1 LEHPARRRLSI
12 WFLLLL
18 ALLSPAHLLAASSVS
33 FNLSTNRSFAPT
45 EKPTIHLYAQNVDE
59 LEFRIYRV
67 PHPEKFLSGLPDLHS
82 FDNGTPF
89 GPKERIDE
97 RTWLEKFHDWKHH
110 LWFLVRRFFRTQFT
124 EENRD
129 RLRAHQASLARR
141 SRIVG
146 VAQFAQIPLLNDHQ
160 LVARWRQEL
169 PPTYVSD
176 SQELPIDPL
185 SSGLYLVEATDG
197 HYKAYTLLMVSRI
210 AMITRTGGGSVLTY
224 CVDRVSGA
232 GIAGVQVSAGFAHQ
246 QQATGTT
253 DADGLAPLQMTAPK
267 PLPDDFWVLATHG
280 DDVAAVTPGGY
291 ALSGWQG
298 GRWSSYIY
306 TDRPV
311 YRPGHVVHWKGI
323 LRARVANHLEL
334 PKLSV
339 IHVTI
344 ADQDDHILLD
354 KNMPLSA
361 AGNVTGDL
369 TLPAT
374 ATLGYY
380 TIRLRN
386 GPASDDVDGDAGNGQ
401 FRVEDYRKPE
411 YQVRVSP
418 AKPRLLQG
426 ETMPVVIDARY
437 FFGEPVSNAKVK
449 YRVYHSPHY
458 WWDEEGGS
466 DEDAGEGNDQP
477 DLGYDAAQQ
486 SEQTG
491 KLDANGKLTIN
502 VPTQYVAD
510 QKNPRDQDYTV
521 EAAVTDQANR
531 EITGRGRFLATR
543 GTFRIHV
550 EPVSYAVRVGDSA
563 LLNVTAVDYD
573 NHPVQTQVHLQLV
586 IHKFVKGRTETTTGA
601 ATDVTTD
608 ASGKAQATI
617 PVAAA
622 GNTEVEATAT
632 TPEKRTVFDS
642 TYLWVM
648 GGNEEGWGGE
658 SRAVQII
665 SDKKT
670 YAPGDTAHISI
681 LSNVDNFHPLVI
693 ATGYTVEF
701 RKVMFSPGKSLT
713 FDLPITPDAQP
724 NLELNVAFIRSDQLY
739 QANLSIKVPPLQQ
752 QLQVDITPDKQ
763 VFQPQQTAGYDVFAR
778 DWQGKP
784 VSADFSFGVVD
795 EAIYSL
801 YPDSSGD
808 MVKKLYP
815 DRYVFAA
822 IDSSLQYY
830 FSGRAGLKS
839 PQLAERASRY
849 RPQLAQVKPGNDV
862 VQPRVRKAF
871 PDTAYWSPSVHTDA
885 AGHAHITLTFPD
897 SLTTWRTTVHA
908 ITLDSKAGSAINRV
922 LVRKNII
929 VRMGTPRFL
938 RQGDEV
944 TIPVIVHNYLDQAKQ
959 VQLSLIIN
967 GLDPVSGA
975 PQSVTVPSKGEASA
989 LWRVKASQIGTAR
1002 LLAKAL
1008 TNEESDALELTL
1020 PVEPIGVPRT
1030 INTSGAIAQ
1039 DQAANTTIDF
1049 PANTDAAA
1057 HTLHLEI
1064 APSIAGSLFSALQ
1077 YLSTYPYGCTEQTMS
1092 SFLPNLVVADTLKKL
1107 NLSGLVSPADLQAKT
1122 NAGLDRLN
1130 DLRHDDGGWG
1140 WWKEDN
1146 SRVFMTAYVVSGLAE
1161 AKSAGYAKAD
1171 ANLAGGVGYL
1181 QKQLAQ
1187 HPRMIP
1193 GLRAY
1198 VVYALSLA
1206 DARNLAPS
1214 LETLWSRRNDLSPE
1228 ALALT
1233 GMAMQRTSDTR
1244 APQIAQLLEAKAQR
1258 AGTLVSWPS
1267 SYSPLLDINDDN
1279 SAESTAFALRFLTHA
1294 DPQSPLL
1301 EGAAQWLV
1309 LNRNDGYWWS
1319 STEQTAMVLFG
1330 LVDYLAASQELN
1342 ADFDVD
1348 VVLNGGSIGKRHFTA
1363 ADAVSGADL
1372 SIDVAAAQL
1381 HPGSNVV
1388 QISKHGTGRAYWSVQ
1403 GKYYSTE
1410 QKFYQQGTLSLNLTR
1425 DYFKLSPTT
1434 KDGQIV
1440 YQLDPLKGPVNV
1452 GDTLAVHIAVNG
1464 SPAKYLLIEDPI
1476 PAGTEFVQQEDSYK
1490 ILDQPQTWE
1499 YWYTR
1504 REFYD
1509 DRAALF
1515 ATESTGRHESFYL
1528 LKVVNPGSFSI
1539 SPANVQPMYQPGI
1552 QATSDLL
1559 HLQVE
1564 ETK

>member
-1 LEHPARRRLSI
+1 LSI
-12 WFLLLL
+12 WVLLLL

-45 EKPTIHLYAQNVDE
+45 EKPTIHLYAQNVNE

-67 PHPEKFLSGLPDLHS
+67 PHPEKFLAGLPDLHS

-124 EENRD
+124 EDNRD
-129 RLRAHQASLARR
+129 RLHARQASLARR

-210 AMITRTGGGSVLTY
+210 AMITRTGGGTVLTY

-344 ADQDDHILLD
+344 ADQDDHALLD
-354 KNMPLSA
+354 KDLPLSA

-386 GPASDDVDGDAGNGQ
+386 GPPSDDADADAGNGQ

-466 DEDAGEGNDQP
+466 DEDAGPGSDQP

-486 SEQTG
+486 SEQAG

-502 VPTQYVAD
+502 LPTQYVAD

-586 IHKFVKGRTETTTGA
+586 THKFVKGGTQTTRGA

-608 ASGKAQATI
+608 AGGHAQATI

-622 GNTEVEATAT
+622 GNTEVEATAN
-632 TPEKRTVFDS
+632 TPENRTVFDS

-701 RKVMFSPGKSLT
+701 CKVMFSPGKSLT

-724 NLELNVAFIRSDQLY
+724 NLELNVAFIRNDQLY

-871 PDTAYWSPSVHTDA
+871 PDTAYWSPYVHTDA

-959 VQLSLIIN
+959 VQLSLIVN

-989 LWRVKASQIGTAR
+989 FWRVKASKIGTAD

-1008 TNEESDALELTL
+1008 TNEESDALELTF

-1039 DQAANTTIDF
+1039 DEAAKTTIDF

-1077 YLSTYPYGCTEQTMS
+1077 YLSSYPYGCTEQTMS

-1107 NLSGLVSPADLQAKT
+1107 NLSGLVSPADLAAKT

-1161 AKSAGYAKAD
+1161 AKTAGYAKAD
-1171 ANLAGGVGYL
+1171 ANLAGGVSYL

-1233 GMAMQRTSDTR
+1233 GMAMQRTGDSR

-1294 DPQSPLL
+1294 DAQSPLL

-1348 VVLNGGSIGKRHFTA
+1348 VLLNGGSIGKRHFTA

-1372 SIDVAAAQL
+1372 SIDVAATQL

-1388 QISKHGTGRAYWSVQ
+1388 QVSKHGTGRAYWSVQ

-1410 QKFYQQGTLSLNLTR
+1410 QKLYQQGTLSLNLTR

-1434 KDGQIV
+1434 RDGQIV

-1476 PAGTEFVQQEDSYK
+1476 PAGAEFVQQEDSYK

-1499 YWYTR
+1499 YWFTR

-1528 LKVVNPGSFSI
+1528 LKVVNPGSFAI

>member
-1 LEHPARRRLSI
+1 MSVV
-12 WFLLLL
+12 LLLL
-18 ALLSPAHLLAASSVS
+18 ALLFPAQLLAARPVS
-33 FNLSTNRSFAPT
+33 FNLSTNRSFAPS

-67 PHPEKFLSGLPDLHS
+67 QNPAKFLAGLPDLHS

-110 LWFLVRRFFRTQFT
+110 LWFLVRRFFRGQFT
-124 EENRD
+124 MENRD
-129 RLRAHQASLARR
+129 RLRAHQANLARR

-146 VAQFAQIPLLNDHQ
+146 VAQFAQIPLLNDRQ

-185 SSGLYLVEATDG
+185 PSGLYLIEATDG
-197 HYKAYTLLMVSRI
+197 HYKAYTLLMVSRM
-210 AMITRTGGGSVLTY
+210 AMITRTGNGSVLAF

-232 GIAGVQVSAGFAHQ
+232 GLAGVQVSAGFGQQ
-246 QQATGTT
+246 QQATATT
-253 DADGLAPLQMTAPK
+253 DVDGLAPLQLTAPK
-267 PLPDDFWVLATHG
+267 PQPDNFWVLATHE

-298 GRWSSYIY
+298 GSWSSYVY

-323 LRARVANHLEL
+323 LRTRVGNHLEL
-334 PKLSV
+334 PKLAT

-344 ADQDDHILLD
+344 ADQDDHALLD
-354 KNMPLSA
+354 KDMPLSA
-361 AGNVTGDL
+361 AGSVTGDL

-386 GPASDDVDGDAGNGQ
+386 GPATDDADNYAGNGQ

-418 AKPRLLQG
+418 AKARLLQG
-426 ETMPVVIDARY
+426 ETMPVTIDARY

-458 WWDEEGGS
+458 WWDEDGGGDYGADS
-466 DEDAGEGNDQP
+466 GEDNSS
-477 DLGYDAAQQ
+477 LGYDAAQQ

-510 QKNPRDQDYTV
+510 LKRPTDQDYTV

-543 GTFRIHV
+543 GSFRIHV

-563 LLNVTAVDYD
+563 LFNVTAVDYD
-573 NHPVQTQVHLQLV
+573 NHPVQTRVHLQLV
-586 IHKFVKGRTETTTGA
+586 THKYANGATQAIRGA
-601 ATDVTTD
+601 ATDATTG
-608 ASGKAQATI
+608 SNGQAQARI
-617 PVAAA
+617 PVATA
-622 GNTEVEATAT
+622 GSAEVEATAT
-632 TPEKRTVFDS
+632 TPEQRVVFDS
-642 TYLWVM
+642 SYLWVM

-665 SDKKT
+665 ADKKS
-670 YAPGDTAHISI
+670 YAPGDTAHLSI
-681 LSNVDNFHPLVI
+681 LSNVDSFHALVI

-701 RKVMFSPGKSLT
+701 QKVLCSPGKALT
-713 FDLPITPDAQP
+713 FDLPITTDAQP
-724 NLELNVAFIRSDQLY
+724 NLEVTAAFIRNDQLY
-739 QANLSIKVPPLQQ
+739 QANVSIKVPPVQE
-752 QLQVDITPDKQ
+752 QLQIDITPESQ

-808 MVKKLYP
+808 MIKKLYP

-822 IDSSLQYY
+822 VDSSLQYY

-839 PQLAERASRY
+839 PLLASRQSRY

-871 PDTAYWSPSVHTDA
+871 PDTAYWSPSIHTDA
-885 AGHAHITLTFPD
+885 AGHAHVTLTFPD

-908 ITLDSKAGSAINRV
+908 ITLDSRAGSAINRV

-959 VQLSLIIN
+959 VQLSLDIN

-975 PQSVTVPSKGEASA
+975 AQSVNVPSKGESTA
-989 LWRVKASQIGTAR
+989 LWRVKASRIGTAR

-1008 TNEESDALELTL
+1008 TNEESDALELTF
-1020 PVEPIGVPRT
+1020 PIEPIGVPRT
-1030 INTSGAIAQ
+1030 INNSGVIT
-1039 DQAANTTIDF
+1039 DNTAANTTINF

-1064 APSIAGSLFSALQ
+1064 APSIAGSLFSALS

-1092 SFLPNLVVADTLKKL
+1092 SFLPNLVAADTLKKL
-1107 NLSGLVSPADLQAKT
+1107 NLSGLISPADLQAKT
-1122 NAGLDRLN
+1122 NAGLDRLS

-1140 WWKEDN
+1140 WWKEDQ
-1146 SRVFMTAYVVSGLAE
+1146 SRVFMTAYVVSGLAQ
-1161 AKSAGYAKAD
+1161 AKAAGYDKAA
-1171 ANLAGGVGYL
+1171 ANLPGGVRYL
-1181 QKQLAQ
+1181 QQQLTQ

-1193 GLRAY
+1193 ALRAY
-1198 VVYALSLA
+1198 VTYALSLA
-1206 DARNLAPS
+1206 GAQNLGPS
-1214 LETLWSRRNDLSPE
+1214 VESLWSRRSDLPAE
-1228 ALALT
+1228 GLALT
-1233 GMAMQRTSDTR
+1233 GMAMLRTGDSR
-1244 APQIAQLLEAKAQR
+1244 APQIAQLLESKAQR
-1258 AGTLVSWPS
+1258 TGTLVSWPS
-1267 SYSPLLDINDDN
+1267 SYSPLLDLNDDN

-1294 DPQSPLL
+1294 DANSPLL

-1309 LNRNDGYWWS
+1309 LNRNGGYWWS
-1319 STEQTAMVLFG
+1319 STEQTAMALFG

-1342 ADFDVD
+1342 ADYDADVL
-1348 VVLNGGSIGKRHFTA
+1348 LNGSSIGKRHFTA
-1363 ADAVSGADL
+1363 ADAASGTDL
-1372 SIDVAAAQL
+1372 SIDITAAQL
-1381 HPGSNVV
+1381 QPGNNVV
-1388 QISKHGTGRAYWSVQ
+1388 QITKHGIGRAYWSVQ

-1410 QKFYQQGTLSLNLTR
+1410 QKLYQQGTLSLNLTR
-1425 DYFKLSPTT
+1425 DYFKLTPITQGGKVQYS
-1434 KDGQIV
+1434 
-1440 YQLDPLKGPVNV
+1440 LEPLKGPVQV
-1452 GDTLAVHIAVNG
+1452 GDTLAVHLAVNG

-1476 PAGTEFVQQEDSYK
+1476 PAGTEFVQNEDSY
-1490 ILDQPQTWE
+1490 ILGDKPANWN

-1509 DRAALF
+1509 DRAAIF
-1515 ATESTGRHESFYL
+1515 ATESSGRHESFYL
-1528 LKVVNPGSFSI
+1528 LKVVNPGSFAI

-1552 QATSDLL
+1552 QATSDML

>member
-1 LEHPARRRLSI
+1 MSVV
-12 WFLLLL
+12 LLLL
-18 ALLSPAHLLAASSVS
+18 ALLFPAQLLAARPVS
-33 FNLSTNRSFAPT
+33 FNLSTNRSFAPS

-67 PHPEKFLSGLPDLHS
+67 QNPAKFLAGLPDLHS

-110 LWFLVRRFFRTQFT
+110 LWFLVRRFFRGQFT
-124 EENRD
+124 MENRD
-129 RLRAHQASLARR
+129 RLRAHQANLARR

-146 VAQFAQIPLLNDHQ
+146 VAQFAQIPLLNDRQ

-185 SSGLYLVEATDG
+185 PSGLYLIEATDG
-197 HYKAYTLLMVSRI
+197 HYKAYTLLMVSRM
-210 AMITRTGGGSVLTY
+210 AMITRTGNGSVLAF

-232 GIAGVQVSAGFAHQ
+232 GLAGVQVSAGFGQQ
-246 QQATGTT
+246 QQATATT
-253 DADGLAPLQMTAPK
+253 DVDGLAPLQLTAPK
-267 PLPDDFWVLATHG
+267 PQPDNFWVLATHE

-298 GRWSSYIY
+298 GSWSSYVY

-323 LRARVANHLEL
+323 LRTRVGNHLEL
-334 PKLSV
+334 PKLAT

-344 ADQDDHILLD
+344 ADQDDHALLD
-354 KNMPLSA
+354 KDMPLSA
-361 AGNVTGDL
+361 AGSVTGDL

-386 GPASDDVDGDAGNGQ
+386 GPATDDADNYAGNGQ

-418 AKPRLLQG
+418 AKARLLQG
-426 ETMPVVIDARY
+426 ETMPVTIDARY

-458 WWDEEGGS
+458 WWDEDGGGDYGADS
-466 DEDAGEGNDQP
+466 GEDNSS
-477 DLGYDAAQQ
+477 LGYDAAQQ

-510 QKNPRDQDYTV
+510 LKRPTDQDYTV

-543 GTFRIHV
+543 GSFRIHV

-563 LLNVTAVDYD
+563 LFNVTAVDYD
-573 NHPVQTQVHLQLV
+573 NHPVQTRVHLQLV
-586 IHKFVKGRTETTTGA
+586 THKYANGATQAIRGA
-601 ATDVTTD
+601 ATDATTG
-608 ASGKAQATI
+608 SNGQAQARI
-617 PVAAA
+617 PVATA
-622 GNTEVEATAT
+622 GSAEVEATAT
-632 TPEKRTVFDS
+632 TPEQRVVFDS
-642 TYLWVM
+642 SYLWVM

-665 SDKKT
+665 ADKKS
-670 YAPGDTAHISI
+670 YAPGDTAHLSI
-681 LSNVDNFHPLVI
+681 LSNVDSFHALVI

-701 RKVMFSPGKSLT
+701 QKVLFSPGKALT
-713 FDLPITPDAQP
+713 FDLPITTDAQP
-724 NLELNVAFIRSDQLY
+724 NLEVTAAFIRNDQLY
-739 QANLSIKVPPLQQ
+739 QANVSIKVPPVQE
-752 QLQVDITPDKQ
+752 QLQIDITPESQ

-822 IDSSLQYY
+822 VDSSLQYY

-839 PQLAERASRY
+839 PLLASRHSRY

-871 PDTAYWSPSVHTDA
+871 PDTAYWSPSIHTDA
-885 AGHAHITLTFPD
+885 AGHAHVTLTFPD

-908 ITLDSKAGSAINRV
+908 ITLDSRAGSAINRV

-959 VQLSLIIN
+959 VQLSLDIN

-975 PQSVTVPSKGEASA
+975 AQSVNVPSKGESTA
-989 LWRVKASQIGTAR
+989 LWRVKASRIGTAR

-1008 TNEESDALELTL
+1008 TNEESDALELTF
-1020 PVEPIGVPRT
+1020 PIEPIGVPRT
-1030 INTSGAIAQ
+1030 INNSGVIT
-1039 DQAANTTIDF
+1039 DNTAANTTINF

-1064 APSIAGSLFSALQ
+1064 APSIAGSLFSALS

-1092 SFLPNLVVADTLKKL
+1092 SFLPNLVAADTLKKL
-1107 NLSGLVSPADLQAKT
+1107 NLSGLISPADLQAKT
-1122 NAGLDRLN
+1122 NAGLDRLS

-1140 WWKEDN
+1140 WWKEDQ
-1146 SRVFMTAYVVSGLAE
+1146 SRVFMTAYVVSGLAQ
-1161 AKSAGYAKAD
+1161 AKAAGYDKAA
-1171 ANLAGGVGYL
+1171 ANLPGGVRYL
-1181 QKQLAQ
+1181 QQQLTQ

-1193 GLRAY
+1193 ALRAY
-1198 VVYALSLA
+1198 VTYALSLA
-1206 DARNLAPS
+1206 GAQNLGPS
-1214 LETLWSRRNDLSPE
+1214 VESLWSRRSDLPAE
-1228 ALALT
+1228 GLALT
-1233 GMAMQRTSDTR
+1233 GMAMLRTGDSR
-1244 APQIAQLLEAKAQR
+1244 APQIAQLLESKAQR
-1258 AGTLVSWPS
+1258 TGTLVSWPS
-1267 SYSPLLDINDDN
+1267 SYSPLLDLNDDN

-1294 DPQSPLL
+1294 DANSPLL

-1309 LNRNDGYWWS
+1309 LNRNGGYWWS
-1319 STEQTAMVLFG
+1319 STEQTAMALFG

-1342 ADFDVD
+1342 ADYDADVL
-1348 VVLNGGSIGKRHFTA
+1348 LNGSSIGKRHFTA
-1363 ADAVSGADL
+1363 ADAASGTDL
-1372 SIDVAAAQL
+1372 SIDITAAQL
-1381 HPGSNVV
+1381 QPGNNVV
-1388 QISKHGTGRAYWSVQ
+1388 QITKHGIGRAYWSVQ

-1410 QKFYQQGTLSLNLTR
+1410 QKLYQQGTLSLNLTR
-1425 DYFKLSPTT
+1425 DYFKLTPITQGGKVQYS
-1434 KDGQIV
+1434 
-1440 YQLDPLKGPVNV
+1440 LEPLKGPVQV
-1452 GDTLAVHIAVNG
+1452 GDTLAVHLAVNG

-1476 PAGTEFVQQEDSYK
+1476 PAGTEFVQNEDSY
-1490 ILDQPQTWE
+1490 ILGDKPANWN

-1509 DRAALF
+1509 DRAAIF
-1515 ATESTGRHESFYL
+1515 ATESSGRHESFYL
-1528 LKVVNPGSFSI
+1528 LKVVNPGSFAI

-1552 QATSDLL
+1552 QATSDML

>member
-1 LEHPARRRLSI
+1 LSI
-12 WFLLLL
+12 WVLLLL

-45 EKPTIHLYAQNVDE
+45 EKPTIHLYAQNVNE

-67 PHPEKFLSGLPDLHS
+67 PHPEKFLAGLPDLHS

-124 EENRD
+124 EDNRD
-129 RLRAHQASLARR
+129 RLHARQASLARR

-210 AMITRTGGGSVLTY
+210 AMITRTGGGTVLTY

-344 ADQDDHILLD
+344 ADQDDHALLD
-354 KNMPLSA
+354 KDMPLSA

-386 GPASDDVDGDAGNGQ
+386 GPPSDDADADAGNGQ

-466 DEDAGEGNDQP
+466 DEDAGPGSDQP

-502 VPTQYVAD
+502 LPTQYVAD

-586 IHKFVKGRTETTTGA
+586 THKFVKGGTQTTRGA

-608 ASGKAQATI
+608 AGGHAQATI

-622 GNTEVEATAT
+622 GNTEVEATAN
-632 TPEKRTVFDS
+632 TPENRTVFDS

-701 RKVMFSPGKSLT
+701 CKVMFSPGKSLT

-724 NLELNVAFIRSDQLY
+724 NLELNVAFIRNDQLY

-871 PDTAYWSPSVHTDA
+871 PDTAYWSPYVHTDA

-959 VQLSLIIN
+959 VQLSLIVN

-989 LWRVKASQIGTAR
+989 FWRVKASKIGTAD

-1008 TNEESDALELTL
+1008 TNEESDALELTF

-1039 DQAANTTIDF
+1039 DEAAKTTIDF

-1077 YLSTYPYGCTEQTMS
+1077 YLSSYPYGCTEQTMS

-1107 NLSGLVSPADLQAKT
+1107 NLSGLVSPADLAAKT

-1161 AKSAGYAKAD
+1161 AKTAGYAKAD
-1171 ANLAGGVGYL
+1171 ANLAGGVSYL

-1233 GMAMQRTSDTR
+1233 GMAMQRTGDSR

-1294 DPQSPLL
+1294 DAQSPLL

-1348 VVLNGGSIGKRHFTA
+1348 VLLNGGSIGKRHFTA

-1372 SIDVAAAQL
+1372 SIDVAATQL

-1388 QISKHGTGRAYWSVQ
+1388 QVSKHGTGRAYWSVQ

-1410 QKFYQQGTLSLNLTR
+1410 QKLYQQGTLSLNLTR

-1434 KDGQIV
+1434 RDGQIV

-1528 LKVVNPGSFSI
+1528 LKVVNPGSFAI